1 LSKLRL
7 TRNPFSEFQENIF
20 KELVQQDG
28 FYKVR
33 IPANVIDPG
42 KTYVMASIK
51 ARCLAAASLKERFD
65 LNLDQ
70 GNVIGITYSSG
81 ADCTYPRPQVFPSDW
96 TFNSWIVSKSSEQ
109 AMRVTPMFED
119 TPLENLVTGEDGLPT
134 KVVEKNFWQKYW
146 MYIIPFG
153 LILVNAIT
161 SIANM
166 PEEPA
171 GGQGAAPA
179 GAVPQR
185 IAGAGGARR
194 R

>member
-1 LSKLRL
+1 MLINTRSCVNLQSSLPLPIKLL
-7 TRNPFSEFQENIF
+7 I
-20 KELVQQDG
+20 
-28 FYKVR
+28 
-33 IPANVIDPG
+33 
-42 KTYVMASIK
+42 
-51 ARCLAAASLKERFD
+51 
-65 LNLDQ
+65 
-70 GNVIGITYSSG
+70 
-81 ADCTYPRPQVFPSDW
+81 
-96 TFNSWIVSKSSEQ
+96 
-109 AMRVTPMFED
+109 
-119 TPLENLVTGEDGLPT
+119 LVTGGF
-134 KVVEKNFWQKYW
+134 VMQW

>member
-1 LSKLRL
+1 LQSSLPL
-7 TRNPFSEFQENIF
+7 TSYQVVDFGNW
-20 KELVQQDG
+20 G
-28 FYKVR
+28 F
-33 IPANVIDPG
+33 
-42 KTYVMASIK
+42 VM
-51 ARCLAAASLKERFD
+51 
-65 LNLDQ
+65 Q
-70 GNVIGITYSSG
+70 
-81 ADCTYPRPQVFPSDW
+81 
-96 TFNSWIVSKSSEQ
+96 
-109 AMRVTPMFED
+109 
-119 TPLENLVTGEDGLPT
+119 
-134 KVVEKNFWQKYW
+134 W

>member
-1 LSKLRL
+1 M
-7 TRNPFSEFQENIF
+7 Q
-20 KELVQQDG
+20 
-28 FYKVR
+28 
-33 IPANVIDPG
+33 
-42 KTYVMASIK
+42 
-51 ARCLAAASLKERFD
+51 
-65 LNLDQ
+65 
-70 GNVIGITYSSG
+70 
-81 ADCTYPRPQVFPSDW
+81 
-96 TFNSWIVSKSSEQ
+96 
-109 AMRVTPMFED
+109 
-119 TPLENLVTGEDGLPT
+119 
-134 KVVEKNFWQKYW
+134 W